1 MTLFNLPFQEKE
13 VFERKHFFW
22 HISRNVPFLFVPCQ
36 ILLRQCPETFFRRP
50 KRVFLRPKGIFK
62 RPCRT
67 RPDEDSLCT
76 FFESSSLKTRFSS
89 KNAKILDPKQKR
101 RKKRSLETQGIY
113 IHTLSTFS
121 DIHVQSCYCLCR
133 LDLGDS
139 STLASPALNTG
150 HLHFSTFQQAWS
162 GGVLLGMFRDLRWC
176 TPPLRGSWSRQR
188 CPSVGPRR
196 APGPEPIECL
206 GSNQSLG
213 FEGCER
219 SFWVSFTVHGVV
231 LDIDMPGSPSLP
243 MDRTVYKSVPMVSL
257 YVPS

>member
-1 MTLFNLPFQEKE
+1 M
-13 VFERKHFFW
+13 
-22 HISRNVPFLFVPCQ
+22 FLFC
-36 ILLRQCPETFFRRP
+36 LCPVRSSLDS
-50 KRVFLRPKGIFK
+50 VLRPFFGVQNASFCAQKA
-62 RPCRT
+62 
-67 RPDEDSLCT
+67 SLSVRVGRVRMKIHSAP

-162 GGVLLGMFRDLRWC
+162 GGVLLGMFRDLQWC